1 MMNAECGSGIARRI
15 RPKGRWNKRGSA
27 DGGGSRVAELDFIM
41 VTLRALREGDDA
53 VIGEWFNDKETAK
66 RLEAYVPLR
75 KWLVYMKAV
84 RNRHMF
90 MACDGDRYVGMV
102 DLELEDNHKTGYI
115 AIVVG
120 PEMRGN
126 EYGVQMVR
134 ALLEHAAVKGLD
146 VLLAG
151 VEHDNASCL
160 ASLRD
165 AGFTATSEA
174 PDKDGFI
181 NLSLPMEVPGKA

>member
-1 MMNAECGSGIARRI
+1 
-15 RPKGRWNKRGSA
+15 
-27 DGGGSRVAELDFIM
+27 M
-41 VTLRALREGDDA
+41 VTLRDLREGDDA

-75 KWLVYMKAV
+75 KWLKYMKAV

-126 EYGVQMVR
+126 GYGAQMVR
-134 ALLEHAAVKGLD
+134 ALLDHRAVKGLD

-151 VEHDNASCL
+151 VEYDNAACL

-165 AGFTATSEA
+165 AGFKATSEI

-181 NLSLPMEVPGKA
+181 NLKLPIEVPGKA

>member
-1 MMNAECGSGIARRI
+1 
-15 RPKGRWNKRGSA
+15 
-27 DGGGSRVAELDFIM
+27 M
-41 VTLRALREGDDA
+41 VTLRDLREGDDA

-75 KWLVYMKAV
+75 KWLKYMKAV

-102 DLELEDNHKTGYI
+102 DLELEDNHTTGYI

-126 EYGVQMVR
+126 GYGTQMVR
-134 ALLEHAAVKGLD
+134 ALLDHSSVKGLAS
-146 VLLAG
+146 LQAG
-151 VEHDNASCL
+151 VEHDNAACL
-160 ASLRD
+160 ASLREV
-165 AGFTATSEA
+165 GFKAVDET

-181 NLSLPMEVPGKA
+181 NLSLPISEPGKA